1 MANFIKAG
9 NIAVQKA
16 VAARKALADSKADL
30 SKLGKAAIQQ
40 DAYNVAATA
49 DRNSKAAIAKTNV
62 DTAKKG
68 SEMKR
73 DHKKELAGIKRG
85 AEKAGKLAAGIGLL
99 GVGAMQMNKPEEE
112 NEEMTL
118 LDKQRQKVDGQIT
131 TSRNNATKYKTE
143 SSDLDAKLKALRE
156 TKPGL
161 ETAPVPQGD
170 QSSIVS
176 TLTGGSKILADRIAK
191 FESGDAGYQAF
202 NQGGADGGTTV
213 LGKSGSYKDHFSK
226 DLTKMTVQQVMDLQ
240 YDDKSMSDDEWRK
253 AGKIHAAGRYQF
265 IGSTLRDEVSQMG
278 LDTNRLFD
286 AGTQDEIFLSHAKRV
301 GNISPWVGPSRNYSQ
316 SQRDEL
322 NNIIRSL

>member
-1 MANFIKAG
+1 
-9 NIAVQKA
+9 
-16 VAARKALADSKADL
+16 
-30 SKLGKAAIQQ
+30 
-40 DAYNVAATA
+40 
-49 DRNSKAAIAKTNV
+49 
-62 DTAKKG
+62 
-68 SEMKR
+68 MKR
-73 DHKKELAGIKRG
+73 DHKKEIDGIKKG
-85 AEKAGKLAAGIGLL
+85 AKKAGMIAAGVGMLGIG
-99 GVGAMQMNKPEEE
+99 AIQMNKPEEE

-118 LDKQRQKVDGQIT
+118 LDKQRQKVNKQLSTQRT
-131 TSRNNATKYKTE
+131 TSAE
-143 SSDLDAKLKALRE
+143 LEAKIKALRE
-156 TKPGL
+156 TKSGL

-170 QSSIVS
+170 QSSVIS

-213 LGKSGSYKDHFSK
+213 LGKSGSYKDHFNK
-226 DLTKMTVQQVMDLQ
+226 DLTNMTVQQVMDLQ

-265 IGSTLRDEVSQMG
+265 IGSTLRDEVSKMG

-301 GNISPWVGPSRNYSQ
+301 GDISPWVGPSTNYSQ